1 MTSTRPTA
9 PIGKSGD
16 PLVSIPH
23 KHISTHT
30 HYRNHQLPSPIS
42 PSTQSSPP
50 TSPPGFASTQTANAK
65 ATPSAQQNTN
75 LVPIKG
81 FVHEVL
87 RRSRTSGSVLQ
98 TALCYLEAIRAKVPE
113 LVQKEKS
120 GEGVNGELDLSGR
133 ITQGDLEAEEWRE
146 LALDSIM
153 ADFIHLDAAVES
165 EAASQ
170 SDSMATV
177 KVVDGDEAPMSVL
190 SSSFTSSQ
198 VLNTGS
204 DPSMAG
210 LKSHLAQNIAK
221 KHKVPSPPLPPLAPL
236 PSPLLCP
243 RRTFLASL
251 ILASKF
257 TQDRCYSNKAWAKL
271 SGLPPREIGRCERA
285 LGEALEWRLWVG
297 KSPAGPTTSAPSH
310 RPVVRSKSD
319 GELFSVSGSNDKFST
334 MMVTGSSTPLS
345 NSLRRV
351 ATIPTSGI
359 CQDPFIPAPAAM
371 ELAWDRISWTPPSTS
386 FGTRDLSSV
395 SSDSPPTP
403 PLSFSPTST
412 ESSSGDRTIHMSGFL
427 TPSPGQFAPFGNA
440 ELKTMNINAPAY
452 AAQPSVMLDGAGF
465 ALSQGYGQQQ
475 AIQGPFV
482 YDNTLAETQ
491 YQQWTL

>member
-1 MTSTRPTA
+1 M
-9 PIGKSGD
+9 
-16 PLVSIPH
+16 
-23 KHISTHT
+23 
-30 HYRNHQLPSPIS
+30 
-42 PSTQSSPP
+42 
-50 TSPPGFASTQTANAK
+50 
-65 ATPSAQQNTN
+65 
-75 LVPIKG
+75 PIKG

-113 LVQKEKS
+113 LVQKEKN
-120 GEGVNGELDLSGR
+120 GEGVHGELDLNGR
-133 ITQGDLEAEEWRE
+133 IIKGDLEAEEWRE
-146 LALDSIM
+146 LALDSVM
-153 ADFIHLDAAVES
+153 ANFIHLDAAVES

-170 SDSMATV
+170 SDPMATV

-198 VLNTGS
+198 SLNAGS

-210 LKSHLAQNIAK
+210 LKSHLVQNIAK

-297 KSPAGPTTSAPSH
+297 KSPAGATTSAPSH

-319 GELFSVSGSNDKFST
+319 GELCSVSGSNDKISVMT
-334 MMVTGSSTPLS
+334 VTGPSMPLS
-345 NSLRRV
+345 NGLRRV
-351 ATIPTSGI
+351 PTVPASGFR
-359 CQDPFIPAPAAM
+359 QDPLIPAPTAL
-371 ELAWDRISWTPPSTS
+371 EVAWDRISWTPPSTS
-386 FGTRDLSSV
+386 FGTGDSYSAV

-427 TPSPGQFAPFGNA
+427 TPSPGQFAPFGNSDP
-440 ELKTMNINAPAY
+440 KTMNVSAPAY
-452 AAQPSVMLDGAGF
+452 AAQPNVMLDGIGF
-465 ALSQGYGQQQ
+465 TFPVQQQ
-475 AIQGPFV
+475 AIQGSFV
-482 YDNTLAETQ
+482 YGNTLAETQ
-491 YQQWTL
+491 YQQWTH